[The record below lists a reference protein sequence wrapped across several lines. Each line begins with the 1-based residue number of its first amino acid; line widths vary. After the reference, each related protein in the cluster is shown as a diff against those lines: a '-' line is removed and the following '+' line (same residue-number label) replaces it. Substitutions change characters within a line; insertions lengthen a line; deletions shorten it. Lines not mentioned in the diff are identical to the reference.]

1 SDEYI
6 RGFKRIWVKIR
17 TKKFPEPNN
26 LSDRPITP
34 SHSLVFFDG
43 EGNHFSD
50 LYEWRAFIHDKLR
63 SEAHPKCLSVSEA
76 NTAPIALHVRYGDG
90 FRDAISTLDYYTQ
103 GAIRTPITWFSA
115 SLRCVRQVAGWLV
128 PAVVESNGARKE
140 LDELLRLPNVSL
152 SRSGNPLCDLLMLG
166 RSTLLVGSGGSS
178 FSAWGA
184 FLRRERTITHPA
196 RL

>member
-1 SDEYI
+1 MQPSDKVGSVGNLFPGQLFCEPRFAKGSGLGNRLFPWARCKVFSQLHSAEMLRPIWFSLHIGPLLRGVELEGYHRQVMLAGLFPPSDEYI

-76 NTAPIALHVRYGDG
+76 NTA
-90 FRDAISTLDYYTQ
+90 
-103 GAIRTPITWFSA
+103 
-115 SLRCVRQVAGWLV
+115 
-128 PAVVESNGARKE
+128 
-140 LDELLRLPNVSL
+140 
-152 SRSGNPLCDLLMLG
+152 
-166 RSTLLVGSGGSS
+166 
-178 FSAWGA
+178 
-184 FLRRERTITHPA
+184 
-196 RL
+196 